1 MVSHLN
7 LDKEI
12 SDYLKHQES
21 LELVPNQKQ
30 FIILRGHQGAGKS
43 TFANM
48 LKQYYQI
55 NHPERHVAILER
67 DDYYLNENNEYI
79 WQADKQ
85 NEAEQFLQKRID
97 DNMEKHTDVIIIANT
112 NITKSVVKKLQDKV
126 NKYNKKSKKENRYQ
140 THIFRLQNAFENL
153 HNVPLNVVRSFK
165 MNMQDIDGE
174 IFVKPIDHPNNDLSR
189 LDMPNRN
196 ALTFNKETNSH
207 ITQEYLNNF
216 ENILFTKKASKQYP
230 ELFVLKYRKSVF
242 FDSDWDQALLEMRG
256 TVVDKDNNIVIRP
269 FKKVFNYSE
278 LVSQNF
284 NQKGYLDKE
293 NIKMPKDNDL
303 VYGVTK
309 INGYLG
315 NATYVSSLGKVIYST
330 TGSLDSDFVVMAER
344 HLNKYERLFKVL
356 PDKTFAFEIIDESD
370 PHIIKEE
377 LCEYFLGLIDVK
389 TGYQFKEKE
398 LDMLVTVSS
407 DMFNVEI
414 KRPAAT
420 GLMTFK
426 ELKHQLENVKHEGF
440 MVFNEEDELICK
452 MKSPYYLVSKFIA
465 RIESMDKLE
474 KKLAQGK
481 EIFDEEYYP
490 LLDYLNM
497 PSNKEKLMTLDEQG
511 KLDMIQGFL
520 AHQETMIKNEVEV
533 EKLQEKVQ
541 QKQSLFRP

>member
-1 MVSHLN
+1 MVSNLN

-12 SDYLKHQES
+12 SDYLKHQENIA
-21 LELVPNQKQ
+21 PNQKQ

-140 THIFRLQNAFENL
+140 TQIFRLQNAFENV

-174 IFVKPIDHPNNDLSR
+174 IFVKPIDHPSNDLSR

-196 ALTFNKETNSH
+196 ALAFNKETNSH

-330 TGSLDSDFVVMAER
+330 TGSLDSDFVVMAEQ
-344 HLNKYERLFKVL
+344 HLNKYERMFKVL

-377 LCEYFLGLIDVK
+377 LGEYFLGLIDVK

-398 LDMLVTVSS
+398 LDMLAKVSS

-490 LLDYLNM
+490 LLDYLNI
-497 PSNKEKLMTLDEQG
+497 PSNKEKLMALDEQG

-520 AHQETMIKNEVEV
+520 VHQETMIKNEI
-533 EKLQEKVQ
+533 EKVQ
-541 QKQSLFRP
+541 VQQKPSSFKP